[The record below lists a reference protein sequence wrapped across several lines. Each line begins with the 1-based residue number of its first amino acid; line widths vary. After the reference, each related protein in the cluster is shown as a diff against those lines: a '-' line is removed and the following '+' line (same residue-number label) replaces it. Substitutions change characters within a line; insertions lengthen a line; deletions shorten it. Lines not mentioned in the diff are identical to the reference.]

1 MDGNGETGWANNE
14 GVTFSQFSGGQPA
27 SEKEKEEM
35 ARCKGGEKG
44 KRWALSAASC
54 DDPLTKLNMRLD
66 HLKVKVDRK
75 LIAELEKRSPKDIQ
89 RA

>member
-1 MDGNGETGWANNE
+1 
-14 GVTFSQFSGGQPA
+14 
-27 SEKEKEEM
+27 M